1 MRLMQSRENVGLVLT
16 IEELINTDVALIV
29 NKLQEYIEHI
39 GYKKSREEN
48 IAFNQR
54 DAWNIE
60 IRFLQQQLRMSSM
73 DRNTF
78 ILLEYMLPG
87 ENTERPDALIL
98 LKNELYSLEFKT
110 IGKIIKKEYAT
121 QFIDYKTIL
130 NEYHQQCIESDIKV
144 HSNLIMCNCNEADI
158 MWEEGV
164 RNKLDDEDIAAVIG
178 CDKFQDLLSSMLDK
192 EAMNYDEV
200 NTWINSKRARSKK
213 IWDQGLEIKNA
224 LVSSGTS
231 ELYSKVKT
239 IPYSDLGAAQD
250 KINDLLKN
258 DEKQII
264 FVSGVPGAGKTL
276 IGMLTLFGALGDRKR
291 ARYYT
296 GNGALKDVLSNLMDC
311 RDISIFTSFRR
322 NFISGNDICNEQ
334 VLIFDEAQRF
344 WDGTTNKLGYT
355 DAQGVLNA
363 RYGENVSIVCLI
375 GNGQKPMSGEAGIE
389 AWIEP
394 LKSDHSWK
402 VYAPKIHE
410 HEFEGVDA
418 MFYEDL
424 YLNVAKRQH
433 FVDLSKWV
441 EAVLK
446 GDLEKAKRELEI
458 INSEKAE
465 DKFGILLT
473 RSLSNLY
480 SKNSNGKCKLEQ
492 HKVKRG
498 RDYLFGLL
506 CSSKNKMEEMAA
518 LTNGIIWQKWNS
530 STRKYDTNTYIENKD
545 AHKWYDG
552 ECCNTDNI
560 KIATETFC
568 QGLEVDLP
576 IIFFG
581 GDYLVKK
588 NGDKFERVINP
599 SNYAKKKYGDEIEN
613 IMEDTYRILLT
624 RATEEMIIVIP
635 ETLDHRFDDTFNF
648 FKGMGIKVF

>member
-1 MRLMQSRENVGLVLT
+1 MQSRENVGLVLT
-16 IEELINTDVALIV
+16 IEELINTDVSLIV

-39 GYKKSREEN
+39 GYKKSRGEN
-48 IAFNQR
+48 STFDQR

-60 IRFLQQQLRMSSM
+60 IRFLQQQFKMSSLN
-73 DRNTF
+73 RNTF

-98 LKNELYSLEFKT
+98 LKNEVYSLEFKT

-130 NEYHQQCIESDIKV
+130 KEYHQQCIEGDIRI
-144 HSNLIMCNCNEADI
+144 HSNLIMCSCREADI
-158 MWEEGV
+158 IWEDGV
-164 RNKLDDEDIAAVIG
+164 LNKLDAEDIAAVIG

-192 EAMNYDEV
+192 EVMNYDEV

-213 IWDQGLEIKNA
+213 IWAQGLEIKNA
-224 LVSSGTS
+224 LVSTGTS
-231 ELYSKVKT
+231 GLYSKVKT
-239 IPYSDLGAAQD
+239 IPYSDLRVAQD

-276 IGMLTLFGALGDRKR
+276 IGMLTLFGALGDHKR

-322 NFISGNDICNEQ
+322 NFISGNDVCNEQ

-363 RYGENVSIVCLI
+363 RYAGNVSIVCLI

-410 HEFEGVDA
+410 HEFDGVNA

-465 DKFGILLT
+465 GKFGILLT

-480 SKNSNGKCKLEQ
+480 TKNSNGKCKLEQ
-492 HKVKRG
+492 HKAKRG

-588 NGDKFERVINP
+588 NGNKFERVINP
-599 SNYAKKKYGDEIEN
+599 SNYAKKKYGHEIEN

-648 FKGMGIKVF
+648 FKDMGIKVF

>member
-1 MRLMQSRENVGLVLT
+1 MQSRENVGLVLT

-48 IAFNQR
+48 TAFNQR

-60 IRFLQQQLRMSSM
+60 IRFLQQQLRMSSL

-130 NEYHQQCIESDIKV
+130 NEYHQQCIESEIKV

-239 IPYSDLGAAQD
+239 IPYSDLRAAQD
-250 KINDLLKN
+250 KINDLLMN

-344 WDGTTNKLGYT
+344 WDGITNKLGYT

-363 RYGENVSIVCLI
+363 RYGQNVSIVCLI

>member
-48 IAFNQR
+48 ITFNQR

-239 IPYSDLGAAQD
+239 IPYSDLRAAQD

>member
-1 MRLMQSRENVGLVLT
+1 MQSRENVGLVLT
-16 IEELINTDVALIV
+16 IEELINTDVDLIV
-29 NKLQEYIEHI
+29 NKLKEYIDHI

-48 IAFNQR
+48 TTFDQR
-54 DAWNIE
+54 GAWNIE
-60 IRFLQQQLRMSSM
+60 IRFLQQQFKMSSL

-98 LKNELYSLEFKT
+98 LKNEVYSLEFKT

-121 QFIDYKTIL
+121 QFIDYRTIL

-144 HSNLIMCNCNEADI
+144 HSNLIMCHCNEADI
-158 MWEEGV
+158 KWEDGV
-164 RNKLDDEDIAAVIG
+164 LNKLDDEDIAAVIG
-178 CDKFQDLLSSMLDK
+178 CDKFQGLLSSMLDK

-213 IWDQGLEIKNA
+213 IWAQGLEIKNA
-224 LVSSGTS
+224 LVSTGTS

-239 IPYSDLGAAQD
+239 IPCSDLRAAQD

-363 RYGENVSIVCLI
+363 RYAGNVSIVCLI

-402 VYAPKIHE
+402 VYAPQIHE
-410 HEFEGVDA
+410 HEFDGVNA
-418 MFYEDL
+418 MFYENL

-498 RDYLFGLL
+498 RGYLFGLL

-518 LTNGIIWQKWNS
+518 LTNGFIWQKWNS

-576 IIFFG
+576 IIFLG

-635 ETLDHRFDDTFNF
+635 ETLDHRFDDTFYF
-648 FKGMGIKVF
+648 FKDMGIKVF

>member
-1 MRLMQSRENVGLVLT
+1 MQSRENVGLVLT

-239 IPYSDLGAAQD
+239 IPYSDLRAAQD

>member
-1 MRLMQSRENVGLVLT
+1 MQSRENVGLVLT

-48 IAFNQR
+48 ITFNQR

-239 IPYSDLGAAQD
+239 IPYSDLRAAQD

>member
-48 IAFNQR
+48 ITFNQR

-144 HSNLIMCNCNEADI
+144 HTNLIMCNCNEADI

-239 IPYSDLGAAQD
+239 IPYSDLRAAQD

>member
-1 MRLMQSRENVGLVLT
+1 MQSRENVGLVLT

-48 IAFNQR
+48 TAFNQR

-60 IRFLQQQLRMSSM
+60 IRFLQQQLRMSSL

-239 IPYSDLGAAQD
+239 IPYSDLRAAQD

-344 WDGTTNKLGYT
+344 WDGITNKLGYT

-363 RYGENVSIVCLI
+363 RYGQNVSIVCLI

-446 GDLEKAKRELEI
+446 GDLENAKRELEI

>member
-1 MRLMQSRENVGLVLT
+1 MQSRENVGLVLT

-48 IAFNQR
+48 TAFNQR

-60 IRFLQQQLRMSSM
+60 IRFLQQQLRMSSL

-239 IPYSDLGAAQD
+239 IPYSDLRAAQD

-344 WDGTTNKLGYT
+344 WDGITNKLGYT

-363 RYGENVSIVCLI
+363 RYGQNVSIVCLI

>member
-1 MRLMQSRENVGLVLT
+1 
-16 IEELINTDVALIV
+16 
-29 NKLQEYIEHI
+29 
-39 GYKKSREEN
+39 
-48 IAFNQR
+48 
-54 DAWNIE
+54 
-60 IRFLQQQLRMSSM
+60 
-73 DRNTF
+73 
-78 ILLEYMLPG
+78 
-87 ENTERPDALIL
+87 
-98 LKNELYSLEFKT
+98 
-110 IGKIIKKEYAT
+110 
-121 QFIDYKTIL
+121 
-130 NEYHQQCIESDIKV
+130 
-144 HSNLIMCNCNEADI
+144 MCNCNEADI

-239 IPYSDLGAAQD
+239 IPYSDLRAAQD

-344 WDGTTNKLGYT
+344 WDGITNKLGYT

-363 RYGENVSIVCLI
+363 RYGQNVSIVCLI

>member
-1 MRLMQSRENVGLVLT
+1 MQSRENVGLVLT